1 MAIVQAEDGRPAV
14 TALGSLFKLTHV
26 YLCSIGYHTQ
36 SLDPGLLPEDLELSR
51 QMNALGLP
59 LTFQTNKEIRSGRI
73 RGTGKATKKK
83 HSRLHDKIEH
93 ANQLEPQEFWFLSG
107 EEGHHGI
114 STFGMTRAAV
124 KEHSF
129 GDEIYEARLNYDQD
143 CHSLNNCLESKVDKV
158 DNVTSAGSCLISD
171 SIGLGQAED
180 DKGAIEYVW
189 SEGPSVAGHDS
200 IDEKLCTDSS
210 NKMLQ
215 ISDTV
220 PCSIFSEVRDCDKI
234 DSKCSDGFGDWR
246 AYWDTFFSRN
256 YFYNIKTQESTWD
269 PPPGME
275 HLETCDTGY
284 KVKEMVVD
292 LSELNVSSEVHDNPD
307 LLAESRNDSRSPEL
321 LPNEHSVEFRLGSD
335 GCYNQITTS
344 LNCCSLDLDEPHE
357 IVGSNDGTPLCSL
370 ADTQEPLDRYVPLL
384 SVLVC
389 TELQLLG
396 ILEEFSP
403 SVNKYWCQRY
413 LLFSKFDD
421 GIIMDE
427 EGWFS
432 VTPEPIAK
440 HHASRSGGGVIVD
453 CFTGVGGNAIQ
464 FAQRSKHVIAID
476 IDSNKIDYAIHNASI
491 YGVDDR
497 VEFIRGDCFL
507 LAPKLKADTVF
518 LSPPWGGPDYA
529 KVNTF
534 DIKTMLKPHDGLF
547 LFHLAK
553 RIASR
558 IIMFLPRN
566 VDINQLAELSLSVN
580 PPWSLEV
587 PRANF
592 I

>member
-1 MAIVQAEDGRPAV
+1 MLCQNESSYCDTAV
-14 TALGSLFKLTHV
+14 
-26 YLCSIGYHTQ
+26 
-36 SLDPGLLPEDLELSR
+36 
-51 QMNALGLP
+51 
-59 LTFQTNKEIRSGRI
+59 
-73 RGTGKATKKK
+73 
-83 HSRLHDKIEH
+83 
-93 ANQLEPQEFWFLSG
+93 EPQEFWFLSG
-107 EEGHHGI
+107 EEGHHGT
-114 STFGMTRAAV
+114 STFGMTCAAV

-143 CHSLNNCLESKVDKV
+143 CRSLNNCLESKVDKV

-171 SIGLGQAED
+171 SIGLGEAED

-220 PCSIFSEVRDCDKI
+220 PCSIFSEVLNCDKI

-321 LPNEHSVEFRLGSD
+321 LPNEPSVEFRLGSD

-344 LNCCSLDLDEPHE
+344 LSCCSLHLDEPHE

-370 ADTQEPLDRYVPLL
+370 ADTQQPLD
-384 SVLVC
+384 SVDNALMNQSEEIWNSKVFLRHSVSESDKLDTKLDIATINRKKRVRRTHRKLFVDNKVC

-421 GIIMDE
+421 GIKMDE

-547 LFHLAK
+547 LFNLAK

-580 PPWSLEV
+580 PPWSLE
-587 PRANF
+587 
-592 I
+592 